1 MSKKSKNVRNG
12 IPDAG
17 AAWQRI
23 LVISKQLGSS
33 HALRKT
39 QLKRLSIA
47 NNNKSSSRGARKQ
60 REFLGKIHT
69 ISPYHYLLCAISFSQ
84 NELDSTKAGV
94 LEALV
99 NKIKGSPDD
108 AAIIHSGVRTVAAKL
123 NIRQA
128 ERPPQFTNA
137 VLRGTREVFGEHM
150 SGMIRKVLVE
160 NVWKA
165 AVTMDFPS
173 WPTPD
178 NPVPC
183 LMSLDICEKDVQE
196 LSKTLFNAKVDWV
209 ADVLHITHESGMT
222 QIVPHSEVTLKGV
235 SDEAIVARF
244 GTEIHAAIVECPVR
258 VKELTEGR
266 RLTECVSMIISG
278 REGTVSLAVGLRGG
292 VQIQSKLYH

>member
-12 IPDAG
+12 IPDTEAG
-17 AAWQRI
+17 WQKI
-23 LVISKQLGSS
+23 LNVSKQLGHSQT
-33 HALRKT
+33 LENT
-39 QLKRLSIA
+39 QLKRLPTVA
-47 NNNKSSSRGARKQ
+47 NNKSSSRGAKKQ
-60 REFLGKIHT
+60 REFLSRIHT
-69 ISPYHYLLCAISFSQ
+69 ISLYHYLLCAISFSQ
-84 NELDSTKAGV
+84 NELDSTRASV

-99 NKIKGSPDD
+99 NKITSSPDD
-108 AAIIHSGVRTVAAKL
+108 AAIIHSGVRTLAASL

-137 VLRGTREVFGEHM
+137 VLKGTKEVFREHM
-150 SGMIRKVLVE
+150 SDMIRKVLVE

-178 NPVPC
+178 NTVPC

-196 LSKTLFNAKVDWV
+196 LFKTLFNAKADWV
-209 ADVLHITHESGMT
+209 AGVLHIVHESGMT
-222 QIVPHSEVTLKGV
+222 QIVPRSEITLKGV
-235 SDEAIVARF
+235 SDQAIIAIF
-244 GTEIHAAIVECPVR
+244 GTEIHAAITECPVR
-258 VKELTEGR
+258 VKELADGR

-292 VQIQSKLYH
+292 VHIQGKLYR